1 MKEIKSRVMSRV
13 PNRIEEPSRLSAST
27 VPRFG
32 VTFCYQDHGCRTRFS
47 PQPPYVTPHQP
58 LSGCPHSNLT
68 AHLNPTPYPP
78 SKPHLSP
85 PTTTT
90 HDARAPQTVR
100 APPDLVSALASV
112 HYDVADPPLP
122 HAAHAFHVLVTW
134 LPLRPPHWM
143 VPRRPAWGEAD
154 EGGLGR
160 DLVLGLLWRPV
171 CGWCRICVQT

>member
-1 MKEIKSRVMSRV
+1 MEFRNPHGFRQVSSRTIQDSA
-13 PNRIEEPSRLSAST
+13 SLSAIKAN
-27 VPRFG
+27 
-32 VTFCYQDHGCRTRFS
+32 GCRTRFS
-47 PQPPYVTPHQP
+47 PTALRNTPFGLPALQPHRPSQP
-58 LSGCPHSNLT
+58 NTILH
-68 AHLNPTPYPP
+68 

-100 APPDLVSALASV
+100 APPDPVAALASV
-112 HYDVADPPLP
+112 HHDVADPPLP
-122 HAAHAFHVLVTW
+122 HATHAFHVLVTW

-160 DLVLGLLWRPV
+160 DLVLGLLWWSV
-171 CGWCRICVQT
+171 CGRCRICV

>member
-1 MKEIKSRVMSRV
+1 MMSRV
-13 PNRIEEPSRLSAST
+13 PNGIAEPSRLSPII
-27 VPRFG
+27 VPNDPRFG
-32 VTFCYQDHGCRTRFS
+32 VAFCPRATGHGCRTGF
-47 PQPPYVTPHQP
+47 PTPKPPYVTPHQP

-68 AHLNPTPYPP
+68 AHLNPTPILH

-85 PTTTT
+85 PTTTTT

-100 APPDLVSALASV
+100 APPDPVAALASV
-112 HYDVADPPLP
+112 HYDVANPPLP
-122 HAAHAFHVLVTW
+122 HAAHTFHVFLTW

-160 DLVLGLLWRPV
+160 DLVLGLLWRSV
-171 CGWCRICVQT
+171 CGWCRICV